1 MLFSF
6 SLSLLLVLLLLL
18 LIWSNEPTPETAFL
32 DAFFKFLPIGFASA
46 SKATNA
52 HRLDALGM
60 SPLASAIKRSVYST
74 NRFAHPKMQSVR
86 EESQYSYANG
96 IQERKNFNSLSSRR
110 WSMFGIVVPSPSV
123 CELHPV
129 VNAKY
134 KKSPNDSMASSLS
147 FQNCGP
153 NTSRTESETDSETSC
168 RRRRRR
174 RTGRRKGER
183 EREGENRWRSV
194 FVKRTETKRARVPN
208 NNDSRGFHFPISKE
222 EEKKRVVPFD
232 SNRPFDARE
241 LSLVAPRVASVGLA
255 SAPRPHRR
263 RCDSR
268 SCLRVRALFNMGFGV
283 G

>member
-1 MLFSF
+1 
-6 SLSLLLVLLLLL
+6 
-18 LIWSNEPTPETAFL
+18 
-32 DAFFKFLPIGFASA
+32 
-46 SKATNA
+46 
-52 HRLDALGM
+52 M

-74 NRFAHPKMQSVR
+74 NRRAHPKMQSVR

-183 EREGENRWRSV
+183 GGEQMAVSLCQTHRDKTSARS
-194 FVKRTETKRARVPN
+194 KQQLY
-208 NNDSRGFHFPISKE
+208 RGFHFPISKE

-255 SAPRPHRR
+255 SAPPRPHRR

-268 SCLRVRALFNMGFGV
+268 SCLRVRARFLLWGSALGKKIP
-283 G
+283 

>member
-153 NTSRTESETDSETSC
+153 NTSRTESETDSEMSC
-168 RRRRRR
+168 RRWR

-183 EREGENRWRSV
+183 ERTDGGQS
-194 FVKRTETKRARVPN
+194 
-208 NNDSRGFHFPISKE
+208 
-222 EEKKRVVPFD
+222 
-232 SNRPFDARE
+232 
-241 LSLVAPRVASVGLA
+241 
-255 SAPRPHRR
+255 
-263 RCDSR
+263 
-268 SCLRVRALFNMGFGV
+268 
-283 G
+283 